1 MVRKKKENAGGRKEN
16 TSDQP
21 GMFMLM
27 LVFFFRAFAGLA
39 LAAGGAVLVLLAFP
53 PYRIW
58 PLVFCGLVPILVSVH
73 RVMPRRIAGLAM
85 GLGVGGFLWGFFREG
100 VDIGAG
106 PAFLEY
112 LPYILGFIA
121 LLIGSRQRTFHSRS
135 HYRWF
140 IIEGAVTW
148 VSFELARAC
157 FSPLGTSA
165 LLANSLYEQ
174 YWLVQPVSI
183 FSIYGM
189 SFIIIL
195 VNLVLAQKIFALID
209 SRWEPPEKRA
219 AVSNVGSQLWLY
231 VVILL
236 FLLWVG
242 YSMVLFEELPP
253 AMRAAVIQPGCYQHY
268 PEVDGE
274 TMEVAREGVE
284 FQEDLEQLL
293 DITREAVENGARLVV
308 WNEGVLPFDP
318 QHKGMEMFQDFA
330 REMDVFLVIGYHD
343 SGEETDEAVILSSD
357 GVFLGKTGET
367 LIGNLGTIAAR
378 EINFTEG
385 VREMTREKALLLAV
399 PSDESPELATR
410 HLPHYIFRA
419 LENRIPI
426 LKADARHASVIVDPY
441 GRIIRSSFS
450 AEPRREI
457 LVSDIPV
464 GIGNTPVVTWGD
476 WFGWFCLAGMALF
489 VMADIAISFYE
500 WRKRKKARAEE
511 REKEKKKKPGDR
523 KYTSGRHHFKARS

>member
-1 MVRKKKENAGGRKEN
+1 MVRKKEKDADGRKGN
-16 TSDQP
+16 SADKP
-21 GMFMLM
+21 GMFMLV
-27 LVFFFRAFAGLA
+27 LVFFARASAGLV

-73 RVMPRRIAGLAM
+73 RVMPHRIAGLAM
-85 GLGVGGFLWGFFREG
+85 GLGVGGFFWGFFREG
-100 VDIGAG
+100 IDIGAW

-112 LPYILGFIA
+112 LPYIVGFIA
-121 LLIGSRQRTFHSRS
+121 LLVGSRQRIFHSRT

-140 IIEGAVTW
+140 VIEGAVTW
-148 VSFELARAC
+148 VTFELARASL
-157 FSPLGTSA
+157 SPLGTSA
-165 LLANSLYEQ
+165 FLANPLYEQ
-174 YWLVQPVSI
+174 YWLIQPVSI

-209 SRWEPPEKRA
+209 SRWEPPEERE

-242 YSMVLFEELPP
+242 YSMALFEELPS
-253 AMRAAVIQPGCYQHY
+253 AVRVAVIQPGYYQHH

-274 TMEVAREGVE
+274 TMEVTREGVE

-293 DITREAVENGARLVV
+293 DITREAVESGARLVV
-308 WNEGVLPFDP
+308 WNEGVLPFNP

-330 REMDVFLVIGYHD
+330 REMDAFLVIGYHD
-343 SGEETDEAVILSSD
+343 SEEEADEAVILSSD

-385 VREMTREKALLLAV
+385 VREMTREKTLLLAV
-399 PSDESPELATR
+399 PSNESPEMAVR

-419 LENRIPI
+419 MENRIPI

-464 GIGNTPVVTWGD
+464 GTGDTPVVVWGD

-489 VMADIAISFYE
+489 VVADIGVSFYE
-500 WRKRKKARAEE
+500 WRKRKKAREE
-511 REKEKKKKPGDR
+511 EKEKDRKKKPGDR
-523 KYTSGRHHFKARS
+523 KYTPGRHHFKARS